1 MIAPRIVAST
11 GYCRIETLLARTESY
26 VSWLQEHLG
35 SSSFPAAYCQ
45 QAILVTEGL
54 CLSVDSIPPGH
65 QGQLL
70 NALAFPFI
78 HP

>member
-1 MIAPRIVAST
+1 MIAPRIVASK
-11 GYCRIETLLARTESY
+11 GYCRIETLLARTESH

-35 SSSFPAAYCQ
+35 SSSFPATYCK

-54 CLSVDSIPPGH
+54 CLSDDSIPPGH

-70 NALAFPFI
+70 NVLAFPFI